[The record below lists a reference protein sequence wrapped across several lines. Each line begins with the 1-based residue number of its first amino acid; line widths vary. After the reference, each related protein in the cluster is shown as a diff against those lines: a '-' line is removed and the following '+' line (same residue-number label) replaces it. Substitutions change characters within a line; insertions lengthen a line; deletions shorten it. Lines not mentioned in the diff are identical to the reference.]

1 MPVSFSKSWNCITA
15 AGTSHFLA
23 SANNNCKFRKR
34 RLGFAVGHSYISFN
48 KVHNN
53 PERIKRFQ
61 RALQITSNYV
71 ASMKM
76 PRSLAGNAKG
86 HNLACLCGAYRE
98 TVEIPQCRVVPNQ
111 TRPLSFRSWKAA
123 STLCE
128 AIASISLKSLGCC
141 SLSLAENQSAPNTP
155 TIRLPRCG

>member
-1 MPVSFSKSWNCITA
+1 MPSASPGIVSLQLGHPTFSPQPS
-15 AGTSHFLA
+15 FLQKIA
-23 SANNNCKFRKR
+23 KDDLDSQ
-34 RLGFAVGHSYISFN
+34 GHSYISFN

-86 HNLACLCGAYRE
+86 HTLACLCGAYRE
-98 TVEIPQCRVVPNQ
+98 TVEIPQ
-111 TRPLSFRSWKAA
+111 
-123 STLCE
+123 
-128 AIASISLKSLGCC
+128 GC
-141 SLSLAENQSAPNTP
+141 AESN
-155 TIRLPRCG
+155 